1 MKIQPEEKLRQL
13 STWLEERLADWEVMH
28 SNGSPDFTVSTGVKL
43 NEIRGQILLLR
54 RDIRL
59 LCDNHQL
66 DYPDV
71 AYEQIPPPVTDS
83 YTVRRERDFHRE
95 IYYECVAEAGK
106 PKQLSLF

>member
-13 STWLEERLADWEVMH
+13 SVWLEERLADWEVMH

-43 NEIRGQILLLR
+43 NEIRNQIMLLR
-54 RDIRL
+54 RDICL
-59 LCDNHQL
+59 LCDKLHL

-71 AYEQIPPPVTDS
+71 AFEQIPPPVAET
-83 YTVRRERDFHRE
+83 YTVRPERDFHRE
-95 IYYECVAEAGK
+95 IHYECVAEAGK